1 MRAVRALAA
10 LAFVMAASP
19 AAAHGGAGAVWSAG
33 GVWNSD
39 PRVVVPLYLSAIL
52 YLIGTRRLWRRAGH
66 GRGVRLWQAACFWL
80 GWTFLA
86 LALVSPLHWLG
97 GGLFT
102 AHFNRTQIIQ

>member
-10 LAFVMAASP
+10 LGFILAASP

-33 GVWNSD
+33 GVWTYD

-66 GRGVRLWQAACFWL
+66 GRGVRRRQAASLLL
-80 GWTFLA
+80 GRAVFAPA
-86 LALVSPLHWLG
+86 LGSPPPLLRG
-97 GGLFT
+97 GPVP
-102 AHFNRTQIIQ
+102 AAMIWDEN